1 MRKVRRDLNI
11 DWIHNKGIRGKNI
24 GVAVL
29 DSGISGHPDF
39 ENRIKVFKD
48 FVDRENKM
56 YDDEGHG
63 THVTGIIAGSGNISK
78 GIMTGIAPEADI
90 ISIRVLDKKGIGKE
104 ENVING
110 IKWIIDNGK
119 RYGIRVVNISFGTL
133 KKNES
138 DNNKLTEMVELLWDL
153 GYVVVA
159 AAGNSGPGP
168 SSISTPGDSKKIIT
182 VGADNDNVRMMV
194 NGKMVYNYS
203 GRGPTK
209 QCIQKPD
216 IVAPA
221 NGIYSCCNLWK
232 KNYFYVQKSGT
243 SMSTPIVSGII
254 CLMLS
259 VNPKLTNVQCKKI
272 IKETANDLNMDKNR
286 QGWGKVSA
294 QKAIEKANASL
305 LWNTF

>member
-39 ENRIKVFKD
+39 ENRIKAFKD
-48 FVDRENKM
+48 FVGRENKM

-78 GIMTGIAPEADI
+78 GIMKGIAPEADI

-168 SSISTPGDSKKIIT
+168 SSISTPGTAK
-182 VGADNDNVRMMV
+182 N
-194 NGKMVYNYS
+194 NYS
-203 GRGPTK
+203 GG
-209 QCIQKPD
+209 
-216 IVAPA
+216 
-221 NGIYSCCNLWK
+221 G
-232 KNYFYVQKSGT
+232 
-243 SMSTPIVSGII
+243 
-254 CLMLS
+254 
-259 VNPKLTNVQCKKI
+259 
-272 IKETANDLNMDKNR
+272 
-286 QGWGKVSA
+286 
-294 QKAIEKANASL
+294 
-305 LWNTF
+305 